1 MTDNYKQISTDTLTK
16 SRQKLEKPKLY
27 KVILLND
34 DYTPMDFVILIL
46 KKIFNFDDLLAHNIM
61 MKIHNE
67 GRANCG
73 IFVKEIAETKSFEVN
88 NLAQTNEHP
97 LKSIIEPWEE

>member
-1 MTDNYKQISTDTLTK
+1 MNLPQVNSESLGLKDKTK
-16 SRQKLEKPKLY
+16 IKKPPLY
-27 KVILLND
+27 KVVLLND
-34 DYTPMDFVILIL
+34 NYTPMDFVVLIL
-46 KKIFNFDDLLAHNIM
+46 KKIFNFDNLLAHKIM

-73 IFVKEIAETKSFEVN
+73 IFIKEIAETKSFEVN

-97 LKSIIEPWEE
+97 LKSIIEPYEE

>member
-1 MTDNYKQISTDTLTK
+1 MNLPQVNSESLGLKDKTQTK
-16 SRQKLEKPKLY
+16 KPPLY
-27 KVILLND
+27 KVVLLKD
-34 DYTPMDFVILIL
+34 DYTPMDFVMLIL

-97 LKSIIEPWEE
+97 LKSIIEPCEE

>member
-1 MTDNYKQISTDTLTK
+1 MCIRDS
-16 SRQKLEKPKLY
+16 
-27 KVILLND
+27 
-34 DYTPMDFVILIL
+34 
-46 KKIFNFDDLLAHNIM
+46 NIM

-97 LKSIIEPWEE
+97 LKSIIEPCEE